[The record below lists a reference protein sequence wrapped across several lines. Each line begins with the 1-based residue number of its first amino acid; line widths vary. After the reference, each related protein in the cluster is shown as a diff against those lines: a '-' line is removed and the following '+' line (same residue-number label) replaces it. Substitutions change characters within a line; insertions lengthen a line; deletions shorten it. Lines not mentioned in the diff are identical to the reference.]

1 MVNGF
6 VSNGIPELI
15 FGRDVFQ
22 NLPQRLKPFGTRVLL
37 VGGLY
42 AQNHPSLI
50 KDVTDHLMV
59 FGHTV
64 TSVSAGGKQTEEA
77 AKQISADID
86 VSDFDCVIS
95 IGGSRAID
103 VGKLLSDGLPHI
115 AIPTTAGTGA
125 AMNGVI
131 FGGESAYEETQK
143 ASLVPSITIGD
154 PSFIDEMARDD
165 FASRALGVLTLLME
179 AYVSPKA
186 SVLSDAL
193 IWSGLEAFARGF
205 VAGVEGETWGRDDVF
220 YASLIAGV
228 GSGQAGFGLTHQLA
242 AAIEQKTSLSYAQSS
257 ATICAEI
264 TDIQIDLLSD
274 RLPDAEAMDK
284 YAMIGEL
291 LAGRPF
297 EDREEAYASLIGTL
311 RRWVARLEMEKMEIS
326 PRDLSAI
333 CQNQLDDWDDQ
344 VLPVRLS
351 EEEMM
356 QALLR
361 RSSRT

>member
-1 MVNGF
+1 MCENKQWVALLMVNGF

-22 NLPQRLKPFGTRVLL
+22 KLAQRLSPLGTRVLV
-37 VGGLY
+37 VGGIY

-50 KDVTDHLMV
+50 KDVIDYL
-59 FGHTV
+59 TV
-64 TSVSAGGKQTEEA
+64 SGLSITTVSAGGKQTEEA
-77 AKQISADID
+77 AIQISTDLD
-86 VSDFDCVIS
+86 LTGFDCVVS

-103 VGKLLSDGLPHI
+103 VGKLLSIGLPHI

-131 FGGESAYEETQK
+131 FAGETAYEETQK
-143 ASLVPSITIGD
+143 ADLVPSIVLGD

-165 FASRALGVLTLLME
+165 FASRALGVLTILME

-186 SVLSDAL
+186 SILSDAL
-193 IWSGLEAFARGF
+193 VWSGLEAFARGF
-205 VAGVEGETWGRDDVF
+205 VSGVEGDVLGRDDVF

-242 AAIEQKTSLSYAQSS
+242 AAIEQKTHLSYAQAS

-264 TDIQIDLLSD
+264 SDIQIEALSD

-284 YAMIGEL
+284 YALIGEL

-297 EDREEAYASLIGTL
+297 EDRE
-311 RRWVARLEMEKMEIS
+311 
-326 PRDLSAI
+326 
-333 CQNQLDDWDDQ
+333 
-344 VLPVRLS
+344 
-351 EEEMM
+351 
-356 QALLR
+356 
-361 RSSRT
+361 